1 MYILRLVAENHRLN
15 DEVSKFKE
23 YKPEEPNEVFKRRL
37 KNAEKELQGK
47 DLLIASLQEKVRI
60 TNHEIKHFLTNYA
73 FIGGL
78 CYI

>member
-60 TNHEIKHFLTNYA
+60 TNHEINIRHLNIYNTVSDNQ
-73 FIGGL
+73 
-78 CYI
+78 

>member
-60 TNHEIKHFLTNYA
+60 TNHEIKNFLTN
-73 FIGGL
+73 ISD
-78 CYI
+78 I